1 MFDVF
6 AAVGQ
11 AESALSGLAGGFDPA
26 GLDRDGSVALLDRLG
41 RVRRLTD
48 GLIAKT
54 AERVAATEG
63 AGRSGDRDAAATCAK
78 ALRSSSGEARGL
90 IWIGQKLA
98 ESEVLDAA
106 VRAGELTPKEASLIA
121 DTTKL
126 VPGAEVSLLA
136 ASKSGMRA
144 LEDACRA
151 ERAKVES
158 GQERSRRQRAARFL
172 RMWKDPDGM
181 IAGRFALPPEIGG
194 PIRVMVD
201 DHVQRT
207 FRSRKGADQEPHD
220 RYAADALA
228 EAFLGATS
236 ATMSEPRVGNDTA
249 TRAPDMGDA
258 ATDGTQDR
266 LDATGNDL
274 VDRSG
279 GATSMAPSTRAG
291 SIAPNATVHVLID
304 FAAIVRGDVLP
315 GERCEI
321 AGVGD
326 VNLEWV
332 RSLLGNAF
340 LTAVIKHGRDIKTV
354 AHFGRHINAH
364 LRTALIVG
372 GRECVVEH
380 CGAHGYL
387 EIDHRD
393 DHAAHGPTALSNLDY
408 ICPLDHHRKTNGW
421 TLGPANPATGK
432 RKLHPP
438 GHTQAA

>member
-1 MFDVF
+1 MFEMFKTVD
-6 AAVGQ
+6 Q
-11 AESALSGLAGGFDPA
+11 AESTLRELAHGFDPA
-26 GLDRDGSVALLDRLG
+26 GLDRDSSVVLLDRLG
-41 RVRRLTD
+41 RIRRLTD

-63 AGRSGDRDAAATCAK
+63 AGRSGDRDATATCAK
-78 ALRSSSGEARGL
+78 ALRSSAGEAKDL
-90 IWIGQKLA
+90 IATGQKLA
-98 ESEVLDAA
+98 ASDPLDRA

-126 VPGAEVSLLA
+126 VPGAESSLLA
-136 ASKSGMRA
+136 AARNGTKA

-151 ERAKVES
+151 ERAKIES
-158 GQERSRRQRAARFL
+158 GPERSRRQRAARFL
-172 RMWKDPDGM
+172 RIWKDPDGM

-201 DHVQRT
+201 DYVQRA
-207 FRSRKGADQEPHD
+207 FRGRKGADQEPHD
-220 RYAADALA
+220 RYAADALT
-228 EAFLGATS
+228 EAFLTTTS
-236 ATMSEPRVGNDTA
+236 RTTDTEA
-249 TRAPDMGDA
+249 R
-258 ATDGTQDR
+258 
-266 LDATGNDL
+266 
-274 VDRSG
+274 RS
-279 GATSMAPSTRAG
+279 ARAG

-321 AGVGD
+321 AGVGE
-326 VNLEWV
+326 VSVEWV

-340 LTAVIKHGRDIKTV
+340 LTAVIQHGRDIKTV

-372 GRECVVEH
+372 GHECVVEN
-380 CGAHGYL
+380 CGAYGYL

-408 ICPLDHHRKTNGW
+408 ICPLDHQRKTNGW